1 MKTTRWTA
9 VIVLGLMFA
18 VGACARNAK
27 PSTGEVSPTAGSV
40 AVIVTN
46 NNLADVDVYAIAD
59 GGMRLRLGTV
69 TAVSSA
75 TLTAR
80 PSMFATGTLRLV
92 ASPIGGRGLA
102 RTDPLLVAGGQTV
115 NFTILPN
122 LAASFGTV
130 Q

>member
-9 VIVLGLMFA
+9 VIVLALTFA
-18 VGACARNAK
+18 VSACASNPN
-27 PSTGEVSPTAGSV
+27 PSTGDVSPTTGSV
-40 AVIVTN
+40 AVTVTN

-69 TAVSSA
+69 TALSSG
-75 TLTAR
+75 TFTAR

-102 RTDPLLVAGGQTV
+102 RTDPLLVSAGQAVT
-115 NFTILPN
+115 FTIQPD
-122 LAASFGTV
+122 LAASFGMV